1 MRNRSGVDLDRKMR
15 KNLEEQKEKI
25 IIMYYVRKKMYF
37 K

>member
-25 IIMYYVRKKMYF
+25 IIMYYV
-37 K
+37 